1 MKSFKVTRVSHV
13 SFATSLSV
21 LLCAA
26 VISSCGSSKDSKKS
40 GTPTIGS
47 TTGAPPNGH
56 TNDGVPQ
63 TSIPPGQVPQSSN
76 CLPQSTGANSAPVGT
91 EPAAPIGR
99 VPVTSGSENNSGS
112 TNPTQAHTNTPDFK
126 NSKVITTGGKL
137 GDLNYTSAS
146 DDGLM
151 EVFRLNASG
160 VGAEQQKL
168 NKNIAQAI
176 LGARLL
182 KSGSDMSLDIALNE
196 GSVPKIVRL
205 KATTDGNKMK
215 LSLLS
220 STADSEFQGGFLK
233 CLEASC
239 EDAYAKIKVE
249 GGYARII
256 FRTTNM
262 NNNFR
267 IQEKIADA
275 DFTKWTSYIY
285 NTIQGTS
292 PTATI
297 ASVRASSYEV
307 LNGKASMGIQLLTN
321 DKEAFSLATPL
332 LASEVGTALSVT
344 ATKYADPSV
353 NYNLPG
359 TGGKSFILSKLVQA
373 VSLTKNN
380 GQGAVELKLSI
391 GTGAIWMV
399 LSRVPK
405 VTMTPAD
412 VKAFEATFPQAF

>member
-1 MKSFKVTRVSHV
+1 MKSFKVTRI

-47 TTGAPPNGH
+47 TTGAPPNGP

-63 TSIPPGQVPQSSN
+63 TPNSNTTTLNGIPQATDLGT
-76 CLPQSTGANSAPVGT
+76 STPVDLTSA
-91 EPAAPIGR
+91 EPAAPIGK
-99 VPVTSGSENNSGS
+99 VPVIPSSRNNSSS
-112 TNPTQAHTNTPDFK
+112 TNQTEPKTSTPDFK
-126 NSKVITTGGKL
+126 DSKVIFTGGKL

-151 EVFRLNASG
+151 EAFRMNASG

-176 LGARLL
+176 MGARLL
-182 KSGSDMSLDIALNE
+182 KSGSDMNLDIALNE
-196 GSVPKIVRL
+196 GSVAKIIRL

-262 NNNFR
+262 NN
-267 IQEKIADA
+267 IASAMDSSTA
-275 DFTKWTSYIY
+275 DSV
-285 NTIQGTS
+285 TIQ
-292 PTATI
+292 
-297 ASVRASSYEV
+297 
-307 LNGKASMGIQLLTN
+307 
-321 DKEAFSLATPL
+321 
-332 LASEVGTALSVT
+332 LSF
-344 ATKYADPSV
+344 AD
-353 NYNLPG
+353 G
-359 TGGKSFILSKLVQA
+359 
-373 VSLTKNN
+373 
-380 GQGAVELKLSI
+380 SI
-391 GTGAIWMV
+391 GTVHYFANG
-399 LSRVPK
+399 S
-405 VTMTPAD
+405 
-412 VKAFEATFPQAF
+412 KAFPKERVEVFAEGRVMQLDNFRKLTAWGWMGFKKMNLWRQDKGQKGCAAAFLQAVREGGASPIALGDLMEVSRLAIDIAAACRNASTLKSTAFQQ